1 MTEWRSCVAGMK
13 ATSKRFA
20 VSGPKRQYQFSSGPI
35 RCTLRL
41 PLDLGKRAVAT
52 KTAETQSCPG
62 CGSPAK
68 IDGGARRWRVL
79 CSKNTQTLHSPC
91 DKAGH
96 PMFSKTDAV
105 RVWNELK

>member
-1 MTEWRSCVAGMK
+1 M
-13 ATSKRFA
+13 
-20 VSGPKRQYQFSSGPI
+20 
-35 RCTLRL
+35 
-41 PLDLGKRAVAT
+41 AT
-52 KTAETQSCPG
+52 KTAETQSCPV
-62 CGSPAK
+62 CSSPAK